1 MFLIGDPD
9 TVPHALLHNL
19 KHNKVL
25 HERVI
30 FLTVIVRDMPR
41 VPFEERIGVE
51 TLGNCCFRLKLHYG
65 FKDVPDVPQTLALC
79 KVGGAG
85 IDLLE
90 TSFFV
95 SRETVIPTPGG
106 GMALW
111 RDRLFAAM
119 SRNAGSTF
127 DYFCIPANR
136 VIELGTQIEI

>member
-1 MFLIGDPD
+1 M
-9 TVPHALLHNL
+9 
-19 KHNKVL
+19 
-25 HERVI
+25 
-30 FLTVIVRDMPR
+30 
-41 VPFEERIGVE
+41 
-51 TLGNCCFRLKLHYG
+51 
-65 FKDVPDVPQTLALC
+65 PQTLALC

-127 DYFCIPANR
+127 VYFCIPANR